1 MYIETLL
8 PTDVGLHAIKDAKHG
23 GVYIRPVKFQ
33 LGDYVG
39 PVPTTPQTK
48 LMGHLLYEGALEF
61 IEVLG
66 TNTVRFTFE
75 FPQDKPDNVVSC
87 TVGEA
92 LVVLDDGKVLGHVVF
107 KEPQLKTLT
116 YGIRFSLLMNV
127 EVDIGSVIDVTMAEH
142 TTIPCVPDVID
153 LPNPKSSILNAI
165 SVLGLHTNSDGTQS
179 PGLAYRY
186 GSGGLNWGF
195 SEHDRVWCDAIGS
208 RMISPT
214 QFDLS
219 DQKFDDGEVFI
230 GQAVSG
236 PGAGAVRRFKQD
248 GGKLYC
254 LDKAMPFITSA
265 TYIAFWRKVSNIT
278 ANTNPSGGNGGT
290 TTVLPWPDNSEDIP
304 DTWVL
309 IRGKDN
315 KPIWVPPSQI
325 LNYGSKG
332 NVSYANSLYTPPGK
346 MSIKALV
353 TTAKPNALDY
363 KLPESPLNQ
372 GFSLMALQGV
382 TQTHTAYDIKDDVLT
397 LSEYVDEDML
407 LDARVFYLEPS
418 QGHIVKMSVSTMLTD
433 GVTDSMDLASDITQ
447 PDQVMLI
454 VQRVLNPMT
463 NYTIGDG
470 KLKMTEAPASGRY
483 ATIYCMSNEERQGW
497 STRVSQVQFYT
508 RKSTTEFQLHTSPES
523 KAYVIFNENGL
534 ILHPDSFDLIGD
546 KIITRIP
553 ILGGRE
559 VEITVIENIP
569 ANGSPDSNISGVFTH
584 AYMSSEGIVFERH
597 GLTPIV
603 LPIIPPN
610 FREGDGIKITGT
622 WPDLL
627 ITNTLAANS
636 SNKIKT
642 HSVHDRV
649 ENTEEIT
656 VTERIDVTSDVVV
669 QCRANFAAQLGPGF
683 TPNGTERVDYAVGL
697 RSKSKKELEYNR
709 SIKGTDSAGFNV
721 SATSTETT
729 GYSNATMDQTFEL
742 LAANHPLGYVEIVCK
757 MRVSNA
763 LVGAYGSKLSAAVSI
778 TVLPN

>member
-8 PTDVGLHAIKDAKHG
+8 PTDVGLQAIKDARLG
-23 GVYIRPVKFQ
+23 GVYIRPVGFK

-39 PVPTTPQTK
+39 PAPTTPKTQ
-48 LMGHLLYEGALEF
+48 LMGHELYSGALAF
-61 IEVLG
+61 IELLG
-66 TNTVRFTFE
+66 KNTVRFTFE
-75 FPQDKPDNVVSC
+75 FPQDAPEDVTSC

-92 LVVLDDGKVLGHVVF
+92 LVLLDDGKVLGHVVF
-107 KEPQLKTLT
+107 KEPQLKTRT

-153 LPNPKSSILNAI
+153 LPNPRSSILNAI

-186 GSGGLNWGF
+186 GSGGLNWAF
-195 SEHDRVWCDAIGS
+195 SGHDRVWCEAVGA
-208 RMISPT
+208 RMISPA
-214 QFDLS
+214 QFDFA
-219 DQKFDDGEVFI
+219 DQKYTDGEVFI
-230 GQAVSG
+230 VQAVSG
-236 PGAGAVRRFKQD
+236 PGAGAVRRFQQD

-254 LDKAMPFITSA
+254 LDKAMPFITA
-265 TYIAFWRKVSNIT
+265 DTFFAVWRNITKST
-278 ANTNPSGGNGGT
+278 ANTSPSDTGD
-290 TTVLPWPDNSEDIP
+290 TTVLPWPENSTNVP

-309 IRGKDN
+309 VRGKDN
-315 KPIWVPPSQI
+315 KPIWVPPSQV

-332 NVSYANSLYTPPGK
+332 SVSYANSLYTPPGK

-353 TTAKPNALDY
+353 TTAKTDVVDY
-363 KLPESPLNQ
+363 TLPEAPLNQ
-372 GFSLMALQGV
+372 GFSIMALQGV
-382 TQTHTAYDIKDDVLT
+382 TQTHTAYDIKDDILT

-418 QGHIVKMSVSTMLTD
+418 QGHVVKMSTVTMLTD
-433 GVTDSMDLASDITQ
+433 GSTDTIDLPAGVTQ
-447 PDQVMLI
+447 PDQIMLL

-483 ATIYCMSNEERQGW
+483 ATAYCMTTEERQGW

-508 RKSTTEFQLHTSPES
+508 RKATTEFQLHTSPEG

-534 ILHPDSFDLIGD
+534 LLHPDSFEILGD
-546 KIITRIP
+546 KVITRIP
-553 ILGGRE
+553 IAADRE
-559 VEITVIENIP
+559 VEISVIENIP
-569 ANGSPDSNISGVFTH
+569 ANGSSDSNISGVFTH
-584 AYMSSEGIVFERH
+584 AYMNSEGLVFERH

-603 LPIIPPN
+603 LPMIPPT

-622 WPDLL
+622 WPNLL
-627 ITNTLAANS
+627 VTNTLAANS
-636 SNKIKT
+636 TNKIKT
-642 HSVHDRV
+642 YSVHNRV
-649 ENTEEIT
+649 EKTEEIT
-656 VTERIDVTSDVVV
+656 VIERIAVTSDVVV

-683 TPNGTERVDYAVGL
+683 TPNGTERMDYAVGL
-697 RSKSKKELEYNR
+697 RSKTQKELDYNR

-721 SATSTETT
+721 SAATT
-729 GYSNATMDQTFEL
+729 GAIGYSNATMDQAFEL
-742 LAANHPLGYVEIVCK
+742 IAANHPLGYVEIVCK

-763 LVGAYGSKLSAAVSI
+763 LVSAYGSKLSAAINI
-778 TVLPN
+778 TVIPN